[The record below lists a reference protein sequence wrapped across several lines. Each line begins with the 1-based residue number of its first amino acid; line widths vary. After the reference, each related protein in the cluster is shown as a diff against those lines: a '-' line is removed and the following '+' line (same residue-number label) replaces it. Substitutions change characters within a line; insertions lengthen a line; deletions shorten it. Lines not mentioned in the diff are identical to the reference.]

1 MLKTHCRLKPI
12 LPYFFVLL
20 VFVMTSNTSATV
32 TTVTHPDSAAT
43 ITPARIVWQ
52 ADDHGSLVPVS
63 GEFGDV
69 YFSHVDGLAES
80 RYVFIEHN
88 HLPARLQALVA
99 KQSFTVAEIGFGTG
113 LNVLAL
119 WQLWRELRSEHTH
132 LNDAQLHI
140 ITTEKYPLTLS
151 DLTQILRMWQTRA
164 PELGAMIDALLA
176 AYPPLL
182 TGCHRLNFTADNLTL
197 DIWLGDA
204 QESLAQ
210 LIKPSCGGVDAWF
223 LDGFAPSCNEDLW
236 ATAIFAAMQRL
247 SSPTATAATFSC
259 AGVVK
264 RGLKEHGFRIKKVK
278 GFGRKREMLIAWRD
292 TSETDAT
299 TQTSPTLP
307 YHHVAVIGAGVSGLM
322 AAYTLAARGVQ
333 VTLIDKQAPLAGA
346 SGNPRALLAP
356 KMTPLPHAAEHLHTV
371 SYLYSGRFYRQLDAG
386 LQTANHADPIVTSTG
401 TMDLLTKANITAEQ
415 ACAYPNNVATVLATE
430 DATAQTRL
438 SASTVQPHV
447 YLPNAAL
454 INPQALAHSVLSHP
468 NITYHTAMVETLD
481 ETIDGIHLQV
491 KDAESNAKAD
501 IIKADAAIIC
511 GAYESH
517 QLAPQ
522 LFACRQIRGQ
532 LSWFTP
538 NTEQL
543 HKLPKLPLKYGG
555 YCAPFVATTDDAAL
569 NPVHSGQPQFLLGAS
584 FVRNDTDTT
593 IRVDE
598 HQHNRDKLVSAIPEL
613 EDVLPSEV
621 HDWQA
626 RVGIRAQTP
635 DYHPL
640 VGRVANT
647 AHVWTLCGMGS
658 KGYAFAPLC
667 AQILVDMMAERIP
680 PVSQRLLA
688 SLSPTRPRL
697 QRPLTADK

>member
-1 MLKTHCRLKPI
+1 
-12 LPYFFVLL
+12 
-20 VFVMTSNTSATV
+20 MTFDTSAI
-32 TTVTHPDSAAT
+32 HPDSAAA
-43 ITPARIVWQ
+43 ISPARIVWQ
-52 ADDHGSLVPVS
+52 PDDQGSLVPVS

-69 YFSHVDGLAES
+69 YFSQVNGLAES
-80 RYVFIEHN
+80 RYVFIKHN
-88 HLPARLQALVA
+88 HLPARLQALSA
-99 KQSFTVAEIGFGTG
+99 GQSFTVAEIGFGTG

-140 ITTEKYPLTLS
+140 ITTEKYPLTRS

-164 PELGAMIDALLA
+164 PELGAMIEALLA

-182 TGCHRLNFTADNLTL
+182 AGCHRLNFTADNLTL

-210 LIKPSCGGVDAWF
+210 LIKPKLGGVDAWF

-236 ATAIFAAMQRL
+236 ATAIFIEMQRL
-247 SSPTATAATFSC
+247 SSPAATAATFSC

-264 RGLKEHGFRIKKVK
+264 RGLKEHGFSIKKVK
-278 GFGRKREMLIAWRD
+278 GFGRKREMLTAWRD
-292 TSETDAT
+292 APETNAT
-299 TQTSPTLP
+299 TQTTPTLP
-307 YHHVAVIGAGVSGLM
+307 YRHVAVIGAGVSGLM
-322 AAYTLAARGVQ
+322 AAYTLASRGIQ
-333 VTLIDKQAPLAGA
+333 VTLLDKQAPLAGA

-356 KMTPLPHAAEHLHTV
+356 KMTPLPHAAAHLHTV

-386 LQTANHADPIVTSTG
+386 RQTATNADPIVTPTG

-415 ACAYPNNVATVLATE
+415 ACAYPTDVATVLAT
-430 DATAQTRL
+430 DAAAAQTHL
-438 SASTVQPHV
+438 SANAVQPHI

-468 NITYHTAMVETLD
+468 NITYRTAMVDALSETAN
-481 ETIDGIHLQV
+481 GVHLHI
-491 KDAESNAKAD
+491 KEAESNLQAD
-501 IIKADAAIIC
+501 TIEADAAIIC
-511 GAYESH
+511 SAYESH

-522 LFACRQIRGQ
+522 LFVCRQIRGQ

-538 NTEQL
+538 SAEQL
-543 HKLPKLPLKYGG
+543 SKLPKLPLKYGG
-555 YCAPFVATTDDAAL
+555 YCAPFVATAADATL
-569 NPVHSGQPQFLLGAS
+569 NPVRSGQPQFLLGAS
-584 FVRNDTDTT
+584 FVRNDTDTAVRT
-593 IRVDE
+593 DE
-598 HQHNRDKLVSAIPEL
+598 HQHNRDKLVNAIPEL
-613 EDVLPSEV
+613 DEVLPNDV
-621 HDWQA
+621 RDWQA

-640 VGRVANT
+640 IGQVADT
-647 AHVWTLCGMGS
+647 AHVWTFCGMGS

-667 AQILVDMMAERIP
+667 AQTLVDMMAEGIP
-680 PVSQRLLA
+680 PVSQRLLT
-688 SLSPTRPRL
+688 SLSPNRPRL